1 MDCGFHGFSFESK
14 IMNLDHF
21 FLIRM
26 KEGDSHSLLQIPKE
40 YDINPEVDSTKKLI
54 LMKKPLKQYT
64 GDALHYPLRGKDKS
78 CLDANGEHPFSIR
91 LVKIQ
96 ATSGSNSPGTFQYFI
111 TNLPESE
118 YPIDDIQSLY
128 KSRWEIET
136 AFLELKQSARLQAV
150 HARKID
156 SVKQKIWAR
165 LTLCNLCSAAIQYA
179 EACRLAPRRPPK
191 KKTRINRKFAFE
203 MLRMFFNFE
212 ILDEEYVLR
221 QIWKRTSQ
229 LKPDRH
235 FKRHTQ
241 RKPDSNQ
248 HRML

>member
-64 GDALHYPLRGKDKS
+64 GDALHYPLRGKDRS

-96 ATSGSNSPGTFQYFI
+96 APAGSNSPEPFQYFI

-136 AFLELKQSARLQAV
+136 AFLDLKQSAGLQAV

-156 SVKQKIWAR
+156 SVSSHKEWKER
-165 LTLCNLCSAAIQYA
+165 FVRHRDRMMYLCGWNDEKNGNQL
-179 EACRLAPRRPPK
+179 CRLIRMEDGSW
-191 KKTRINRKFAFE
+191 RIGVLPVTKPEKGQDKITAGPVKITHTYALKLADKAFDG
-203 MLRMFFNFE
+203 FE
-212 ILDEEYVLR
+212 AE
-221 QIWKRTSQ
+221 
-229 LKPDRH
+229 
-235 FKRHTQ
+235 
-241 RKPDSNQ
+241 
-248 HRML
+248 